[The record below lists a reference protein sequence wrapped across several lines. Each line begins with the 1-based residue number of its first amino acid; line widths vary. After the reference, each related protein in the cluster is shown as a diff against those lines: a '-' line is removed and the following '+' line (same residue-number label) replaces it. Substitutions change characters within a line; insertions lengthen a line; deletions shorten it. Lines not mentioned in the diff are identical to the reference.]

1 MWEQLNRFSNLFPSL
16 LLPFIRRVECLLFC
30 SGFPAQPAGLLGK
43 AVFTEARELKREW
56 MIDSCLSFYCEL
68 YSIVP
73 QRLPLNLITK
83 TAALRKNLSGPFQGN
98 IPFFFFGMGIILPV
112 YLIFHIWA
120 QQWDLFS
127 FLFLFLVS
135 FYWLVRKKM
144 LNSLIMHQITKLL
157 GNCKLLAVTM

>member
-1 MWEQLNRFSNLFPSL
+1 MWKQLNRFSNSFPSL

-30 SGFPAQPAGLLGK
+30 SGFPAQPVGLLGK

-98 IPFFFFGMGIILPV
+98 IQLFFFGMGIILPV

-127 FLFLFLVS
+127 FS
-135 FYWLVRKKM
+135 FPF
-144 LNSLIMHQITKLL
+144 S
-157 GNCKLLAVTM
+157 CFFLLACAKKDVEFFNNASNYEVAW